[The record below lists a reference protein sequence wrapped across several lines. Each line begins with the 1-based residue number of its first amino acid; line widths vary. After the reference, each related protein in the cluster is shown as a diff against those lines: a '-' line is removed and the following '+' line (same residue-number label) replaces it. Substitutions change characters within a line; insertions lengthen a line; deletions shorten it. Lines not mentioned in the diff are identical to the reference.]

1 MPAKDQEGPSKDPQ
15 QPSGAAVASAS
26 GEKDSSRVV
35 HALVNE
41 LAKLGFLCWLI
52 AWALSST
59 SAADSACF
67 QALLNF
73 TAAFINEPS
82 TILLHRHQQVLLVE
96 PATSRFTASVR
107 LLALE
112 SNQ

>member
-1 MPAKDQEGPSKDPQ
+1 MPAIDQE

-26 GEKDSSRVV
+26 AEKDSSRVV

-67 QALLNF
+67 RRCSVAQQHLKMRV
-73 TAAFINEPS
+73 
-82 TILLHRHQQVLLVE
+82 LLHRH
-96 PATSRFTASVR
+96 
-107 LLALE
+107 
-112 SNQ
+112 